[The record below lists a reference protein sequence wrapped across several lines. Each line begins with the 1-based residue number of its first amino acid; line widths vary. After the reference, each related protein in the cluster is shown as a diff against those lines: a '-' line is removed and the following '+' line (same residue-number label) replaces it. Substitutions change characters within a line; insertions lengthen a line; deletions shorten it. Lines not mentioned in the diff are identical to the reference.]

1 MDMPVD
7 TDSGFQG
14 LLKLARDRSI
24 EGRTGLVQSVGDL
37 FFNTDKVLSGRE
49 RSLMTEILRQ
59 LIHDVELSVRL
70 ALSERLAGE
79 DGAPKDLI
87 EILANSEI
95 EVAYP
100 ILRDSS
106 VLQDIDLI
114 EIIQHRT
121 MNHQLAVAMRDSL
134 TESVSNALVETGN
147 SDVIK
152 TMLDNSGAEISAR
165 TLEFLVDQSKTI
177 DSYQNP
183 LLHRKDL
190 GSDLARRMYWWVSA
204 ALRKHI
210 TDAFNLSTEEIE
222 EFLEDAVDHVV
233 SREAAENN
241 VNKGTALAGQLNQE
255 KRLLRIFWC
264 KRSARGKFLF
274 SKICSPNSRVASKI
288 GAAVYI

>member
-24 EGRTGLVQSVGDL
+24 EGRTRLVQSVGDL
-37 FFNTDKVLSGRE
+37 FFNTDTVLSDRE

-79 DGAPKDLI
+79 DGAPKDLM
-87 EILANSEI
+87 EILTNSEI

-121 MNHQLAVAMRDSL
+121 MTISL
-134 TESVSNALVETGN
+134 
-147 SDVIK
+147 
-152 TMLDNSGAEISAR
+152 
-165 TLEFLVDQSKTI
+165 
-177 DSYQNP
+177 P
-183 LLHRKDL
+183 LRC
-190 GSDLARRMYWWVSA
+190 G
-204 ALRKHI
+204 I
-210 TDAFNLSTEEIE
+210 
-222 EFLEDAVDHVV
+222 
-233 SREAAENN
+233 
-241 VNKGTALAGQLNQE
+241 
-255 KRLLRIFWC
+255 
-264 KRSARGKFLF
+264 
-274 SKICSPNSRVASKI
+274 P
-288 GAAVYI
+288 

>member
-121 MNHQLAVAMRDSL
+121 MTISL
-134 TESVSNALVETGN
+134 
-147 SDVIK
+147 
-152 TMLDNSGAEISAR
+152 
-165 TLEFLVDQSKTI
+165 
-177 DSYQNP
+177 P
-183 LLHRKDL
+183 LRC
-190 GSDLARRMYWWVSA
+190 G
-204 ALRKHI
+204 I
-210 TDAFNLSTEEIE
+210 
-222 EFLEDAVDHVV
+222 
-233 SREAAENN
+233 
-241 VNKGTALAGQLNQE
+241 
-255 KRLLRIFWC
+255 
-264 KRSARGKFLF
+264 
-274 SKICSPNSRVASKI
+274 P
-288 GAAVYI
+288 

>member
-1 MDMPVD
+1 
-7 TDSGFQG
+7 
-14 LLKLARDRSI
+14 
-24 EGRTGLVQSVGDL
+24 
-37 FFNTDKVLSGRE
+37 
-49 RSLMTEILRQ
+49 
-59 LIHDVELSVRL
+59 
-70 ALSERLAGE
+70 
-79 DGAPKDLI
+79 
-87 EILANSEI
+87 
-95 EVAYP
+95 
-100 ILRDSS
+100 
-106 VLQDIDLI
+106 
-114 EIIQHRT
+114 
-121 MNHQLAVAMRDSL
+121 MRDSL
-134 TESVSNALVETGN
+134 TESVSDALVETGN

-233 SREAAENN
+233 SGEAAENN

-255 KRLLRIFWC
+255 KKLPRIFWC